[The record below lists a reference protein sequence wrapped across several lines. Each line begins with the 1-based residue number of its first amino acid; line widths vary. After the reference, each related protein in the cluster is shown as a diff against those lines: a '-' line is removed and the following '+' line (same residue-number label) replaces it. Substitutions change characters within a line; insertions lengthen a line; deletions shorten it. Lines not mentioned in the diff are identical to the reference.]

1 MEIKK
6 LVPALMLSFEVS
18 LSREDTTM
26 DRYPGVKLYNGVHLT
41 RLQIE
46 LIDPAMFMV
55 EDLWMFRQKGL
66 GVRIKRRT

>member
-1 MEIKK
+1 
-6 LVPALMLSFEVS
+6 MLSYKVS
-18 LSREDTTM
+18 FSIGM
-26 DRYPGVKLYNGVHLT
+26 DRYSGIELHSEVHLT

-55 EDLWMFRQKGL
+55 ENLWMFRQKGL